1 MSAAQAAGARDVEIV
16 AADPLGEDALTLLA
30 EAVAEARR
38 RYPEQFDPEAPAPTN
53 APVPSR
59 GVFLLVRDGGAAVA
73 CGALRPL
80 DAQCAEVRRMFVTAR
95 ARRIGVARR
104 LLTELE
110 SQGRRLGFRALRLE
124 TGVRQPEAIALYEAA
139 RFRRIPAY
147 GPHVGDPHSVC
158 FEKAL
163 RS

>member
-80 DAQCAEVRRMFVTAR
+80 DAHCAEVRRMFVTAR

-110 SQGRRLGFRALRLE
+110 SQGRRLGFARCVSKPAFASPRRSRCTRPRAS
-124 TGVRQPEAIALYEAA
+124 GA
-139 RFRRIPAY
+139 FRRTASTSAIPTA
-147 GPHVGDPHSVC
+147 S
-158 FEKAL
+158 A
-163 RS
+163 S